1 MPKSLK
7 ITLPILIEADDYHE
21 FSQIKKTFN
30 QIIKD
35 TDNPKKEAVSFE
47 EIGFFGGYYNAVFFP
62 TSKPFNKEN
71 IEGHYA
77 EFLKTLPKSVLE
89 EILEFAEETQ
99 KSANKKPKKK

>member
-1 MPKSLK
+1 MTKSLQ
-7 ITLPILIEADDYHE
+7 INLPITIKADDYHE

-47 EIGFFGGYYNAVFFP
+47 EVGFFGGYYNAVFFP

-71 IEGHYA
+71 IEGYYS
-77 EFLKTLPKSVLE
+77 EFLKTLPKSVQE
-89 EILEFAEETQ
+89 EILEFSEET
-99 KSANKKPKKK
+99 KKAADKKPKKK